1 MIDERIQNIKDLM
14 KDLPHLAEYFENPE
28 KLVEVAG
35 KLGSESLRLAFTTEL
50 IKKSAQMKNEFIK
63 HADSL
68 EKLFI
73 ETRADIHKL
82 VEQRDE
88 VVEQLAKQRIITS
101 DLTNQI
107 INIKEFLKDAK
118 ASKES
123 LNELLIKTKD
133 YLIECSCCHARINGN
148 LDEILST
155 PPCKR
160 CGTKASWELMTRIL
174 A

>member
-107 INIKEFLKDAK
+107 INIKKFLKNANIK
-118 ASKES
+118 KES
-123 LNELLIKTKD
+123 LDELLIKSRE
-133 YLIECSCCHARINGN
+133 YLLECSCCNAKFNGTM
-148 LDEILST
+148 DEIMNVA
-155 PPCKR
+155 PCKK
-160 CGTKASWELMTRIL
+160 CGDKASWGLSQRIL
-174 A
+174 V